1 MKAKA
6 KNGKVIS
13 INVSEKTGIEKVPV
27 KSAELKEEF
36 GIVGDAHAGDKRKD
50 YGHRQISL
58 LAKESIDKMA
68 NQGVDLYPGI
78 FAENLTTEGI
88 TLTDLPIG
96 TTIKFPGGVTLE
108 VTQIGK
114 ECHDGCAIF
123 QAIGDCVMPKEGIFT
138 RVVVGGTISAGDEIE
153 ILQ

>member
-1 MKAKA
+1 MKA

-13 INVSEKTGIEKVPV
+13 INVSEKTGIKKLPV
-27 KSAELKEEF
+27 KSAELKVEF
-36 GIVGDAHAGDKRKD
+36 GIVGDAHAGDEREG
-50 YGHRQISL
+50 YGHRQVSL
-58 LAKESIDKMA
+58 LAKKSIDKIIEM
-68 NQGVDLYPGI
+68 GLEVSHGD

-88 TLTDLPIG
+88 VLTDLPLG
-96 TTIKFPGGVTLE
+96 TTIKFPDGVTLE

-114 ECHDGCAIF
+114 ECHDRCAIYH
-123 QAIGDCVMPKEGIFT
+123 AVGDCVMPKEGIFT